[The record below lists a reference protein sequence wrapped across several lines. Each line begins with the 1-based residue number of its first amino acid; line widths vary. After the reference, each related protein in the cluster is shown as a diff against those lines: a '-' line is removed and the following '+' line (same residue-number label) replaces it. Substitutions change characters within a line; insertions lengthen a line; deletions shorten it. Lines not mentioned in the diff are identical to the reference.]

1 MIINVTREFLLI
13 IQGERGMKNDNI
25 MRLIFHLYLDT
36 LNSTSN
42 LNFIEENDKVI
53 KVNFLK
59 GMNTKS
65 GQS

>member
-1 MIINVTREFLLI
+1 MTKEFLLI

-59 GMNTKS
+59 GMNMKS

>member
-1 MIINVTREFLLI
+1 MIINVTKEFLLI

>member
-1 MIINVTREFLLI
+1 MIINMTKEFLLI